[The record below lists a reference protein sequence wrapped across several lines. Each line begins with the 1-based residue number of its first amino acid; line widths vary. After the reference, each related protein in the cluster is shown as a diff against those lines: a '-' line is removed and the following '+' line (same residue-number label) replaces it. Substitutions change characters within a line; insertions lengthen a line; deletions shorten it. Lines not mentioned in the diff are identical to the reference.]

1 VEVNQKLTLANGK
14 LEEAVAAMQGEM
26 RGMKERQAELA
37 RNNQE
42 YCIKLE
48 SVEKVNATLNEHISQ
63 QLSCYQVQVTQK
75 DLEVSQTKKKYDRLL
90 GSLKMATEA

>member
-14 LEEAVAAMQGEM
+14 LEEAVAAIQGEM
-26 RGMKERQAELA
+26 RGLQDRQAELS
-37 RNNQE
+37 RNNQD

-63 QLSCYQVQVTQK
+63 QLSCYQAQVSQK
-75 DLEVSQTKKKYDRLL
+75 DLELSQAKKKYDRLL